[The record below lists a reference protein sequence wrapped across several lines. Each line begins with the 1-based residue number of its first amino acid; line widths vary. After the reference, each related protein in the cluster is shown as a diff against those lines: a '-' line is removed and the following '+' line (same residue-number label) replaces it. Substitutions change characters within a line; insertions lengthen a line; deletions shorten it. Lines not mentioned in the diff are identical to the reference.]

1 MGHPRGLTLDVDRY
15 GESDPLLV
23 PRRVGGGG
31 GRAEPP
37 DRGRVAADSLHQAA
51 WHAWQRERERERE
64 RERWRCPRVEFQFR
78 FKAVCTLQL

>member
-37 DRGRVAADSLHQAA
+37 DRRTRGSGVSLHQAA
-51 WHAWQRERERERE
+51 WHAWQRERERE